1 MRSICPNCQCS
12 YSNLFYTYKVVN
24 REFLKRHVVAKNYTY
39 LLSKKVFFWPLYIS
53 NNSKKKNTTA
63 VKVEKRHPITSEEKL
78 LLDLYVAHTFWF
90 FSPLQYHAL
99 SKYIHITDWNL
110 AWTSGVL
117 ENWDLSVY
125 RFFTSFKMHS
135 YSLFL

>member
-12 YSNLFYTYKVVN
+12 YNNLFYTYKVVN

-39 LLSKKVFFWPLYIS
+39 LLSKKVFFGLYTFLIIQE
-53 NNSKKKNTTA
+53 KNTTA
-63 VKVEKRHPITSEEKL
+63 VKVEKRHPITSGEKL
-78 LLDLYVAHTFWF
+78 LLDLYVAQTFWF

-99 SKYIHITDWNL
+99 SKYIHYTDWNL

>member
-39 LLSKKVFFWPLYIS
+39 LLTKKVFFGLYTFLIIQ
-53 NNSKKKNTTA
+53 KKNTTA

-99 SKYIHITDWNL
+99 SKYIHITDW
-110 AWTSGVL
+110 TSGVL